1 MGVLWVT
8 AVGRHWGSSPDH
20 TQDEAVF
27 QNLGRL
33 KGDGESKG
41 THAAGKALLAFPRA
55 EAEGGGDA
63 G

>member
-1 MGVLWVT
+1 MLPIT
-8 AVGRHWGSSPDH
+8 P
-20 TQDEAVF
+20 EAEF